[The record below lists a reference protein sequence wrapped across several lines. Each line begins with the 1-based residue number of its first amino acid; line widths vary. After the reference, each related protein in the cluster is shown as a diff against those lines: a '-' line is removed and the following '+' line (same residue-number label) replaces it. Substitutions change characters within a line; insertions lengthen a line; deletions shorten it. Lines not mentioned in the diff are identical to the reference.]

1 VTDKL
6 IMSGSS
12 YMMTANIP
20 SVPIGAKLSFY
31 EWWDIEPYYDWG
43 GVQVSA
49 DGGST
54 WTSLPGKHTTTA
66 DPIGGNPGNG
76 LTGAGKKKMVL
87 EEMDMSTYAG
97 VTDLKLR
104 FVLYQDEAV
113 FGLGWTLDDIMVVGS
128 DGTVA
133 FQDLV
138 DQESSS
144 KWTVSASDDLG
155 SGWTIAGSGVGGSFR
170 HYYIMEWRNF
180 VGFDSAL
187 SGCYQFVGAYVE
199 HFSYN
204 PGLAIW
210 YRDMSVADNDY
221 GMHPGQVA
229 IGLVDAHPEPLYMAN
244 GYFVRER
251 IQLMDATFGLRTTV
265 PNTINLVGVD
275 TEFSAL
281 PAATGFD
288 DSNVF
293 FHMQKLKGSY
303 RFIGL
308 ELPSYGVHVEV
319 LSEEAG
325 LSGATISIT
334 ASPP

>member
-1 VTDKL
+1 
-6 IMSGSS
+6 
-12 YMMTANIP
+12 
-20 SVPIGAKLSFY
+20 
-31 EWWDIEPYYDWG
+31 
-43 GVQVSA
+43 
-49 DGGST
+49 
-54 WTSLPGKHTTTA
+54 
-66 DPIGGNPGNG
+66 
-76 LTGAGKKKMVL
+76 
-87 EEMDMSTYAG
+87 MDMSAYTG

-104 FVLYQDEAV
+104 FLLYQDEAV
-113 FGLGWTLDDIMVVGS
+113 FGLGWTLDDIMLVGS
-128 DGTVA
+128 DGTIA
-133 FQDLV
+133 FQDMV
-138 DQESSS
+138 DQDSTS

-187 SGCYQFVGAYVE
+187 WGCYQFVGAYVQY
-199 HFSYN
+199 FSYN

-210 YRDMSVADNDY
+210 YRDMSVPDNDY

-251 IQLMDATFGLRTTV
+251 IQLMDATFGLRLTV

-275 TEFSAL
+275 TEFPAL
-281 PAATGFD
+281 PAATEFD
-288 DSNVF
+288 DSNAF
-293 FHMQKLKGSY
+293 FHVQKLKGSY

-308 ELPSYGVHVEV
+308 ALPSYGVHVEV
-319 LSEEAG
+319 LSEETG

-334 ASPP
+334 ASPS